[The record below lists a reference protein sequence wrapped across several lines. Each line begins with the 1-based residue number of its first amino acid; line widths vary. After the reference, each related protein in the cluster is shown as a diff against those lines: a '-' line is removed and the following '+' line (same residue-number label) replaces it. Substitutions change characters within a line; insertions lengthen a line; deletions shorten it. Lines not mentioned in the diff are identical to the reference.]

1 MGARHRWQAIP
12 LAVKL
17 LVVGAVM
24 IAALILL
31 KPRPEPRP
39 AVERPLPEVK
49 VVFARPQTL
58 ALNVTAQGTVLPR
71 RQIDVVSQVSGRIT
85 AVAPAFVDGGFF
97 AADDWLVQ
105 IDERDYRYALI
116 QADAN
121 VADAQRALTS
131 ERGLAR
137 QAQREW
143 RDLGNADAN
152 DLFLR
157 KPQIAAAEALLAA
170 ARAQR
175 DQAQLNLERTRIT
188 APFNGRI
195 NETFVDLGQFVTAGT
210 RVASI
215 YDAAIAEV
223 RIALTD
229 LQALLIDLP
238 INNHPAA
245 TPVTLTGTIAGETY
259 HWQGQMTRTEA
270 SLDPQSRM
278 YQVIVEI
285 AEPFNRE
292 RHPVPLLMGMYV
304 TAEISGRALDNII
317 RLPKTAVFRRDQVY
331 TLNAEQQVQVKT
343 VQVLRSDDQFV
354 WIRGTIA
361 DGEAVVLE
369 RQGYLNPGITVAIT
383 KPTTAAPEVAP

>member
-39 AVERPLPEVK
+39 TVERPLPEVK
-49 VVFARPQTL
+49 VVFAQPQTL

-116 QADAN
+116 QAEAN
-121 VADAQRALTS
+121 VADAQRVLTS

-238 INNHPAA
+238 INNHPSA

-259 HWQGQMTRTEA
+259 QWRGQMTRTEA

-292 RHPVPLLMGMYV
+292 RHPAPLLMGMYV
-304 TAEISGRALDNII
+304 TAEISGKALDNII

-331 TLNAEQQVQVKT
+331 TLNADQQVQAKT

-354 WIRGTIA
+354 WIRGKIA